1 MTLYF
6 AVMDETDHVENVILA
21 ESKEI
26 AEELT
31 QRKCIEFN
39 PELGIC
45 GIGSKWTGTEFL
57 LSLYGAN
64 PDAPTPSIPE

>member
-1 MTLYF
+1 MTLNF
-6 AVMDETDHVENVILA
+6 AVMDDTDHVENVILA
-21 ESKEI
+21 ESKII

-31 QRKCIEFN
+31 GKTCIEFD

-57 LSLYGAN
+57 MSMLGAK
-64 PDAPTPSIPE
+64 PGDLTASIPE